1 MPSFTCDLS
10 QTPIA
15 FEHFWEHTVGSGHAP
30 LALRSDWQAQMQK
43 CHAELGFRH
52 VRFHDLLSDS
62 MGTLVC
68 QEDKLIYSFFNAD
81 QIMDFLLTI
90 GMRPFVEL
98 SFMPQALASGSETV
112 FRYKANITPPKDHK
126 QWETFIH
133 KLTRHWVERYGLE
146 EVSQWFFETWNEPNL
161 KAFWTGTRADYFKLY
176 RHTTKAI
183 KSVDSSLK
191 VGGPATAQTAW
202 IEEFLEYCE
211 RNHLPVDLITTHYY
225 PTDAFSENEA
235 DTEKKLANAPR
246 NVMREQAEKV
256 RQQAR
261 SLPIYFTEWNI
272 SSDPRHSLHDE
283 PFAAAY
289 ATHILMS
296 LRGLVQGYSFWTFSD
311 IFEENYFP
319 SVPFHGGFGLLNLH
333 GIPKPVYRAFELL
346 HQVGDKQIKVDG
358 QHETVE
364 VWAIRKES
372 QLSLLAVNH
381 ALPGHS
387 MSSERVEIML
397 SNAPEPHATYIQ
409 RIDEDHANP
418 RRAWLE
424 MGSPEY
430 LSALEVEELQ
440 ASSQLL
446 KEPQSWSGADGNVIL
461 HFDLPPHSL
470 AAVTLEFEPEAFQ
483 RITERKPE

>member
-10 QTPIA
+10 QTPIP

-30 LALRSDWQAQMQK
+30 LALRSDWQAQLQK
-43 CHAELGFRH
+43 CHSELGFRY

-62 MGTLVC
+62 MGTLVR
-68 QEDKLIYSFFNAD
+68 QEEKLIYSFFNAD
-81 QIMDFLLTI
+81 QVIDFLITI
-90 GMRPFVEL
+90 GMHPFVEL
-98 SFMPQALASGSETV
+98 SFMPQALASGSKTV
-112 FRYKANITPPKDHK
+112 FRYKANVTPPKNYK
-126 QWETFIH
+126 QWETLIY
-133 KLTRHWVERYGLE
+133 KLTLHWVERYGLD
-146 EVSQWFFETWNEPNL
+146 EVSKWFFETWNEPNL
-161 KAFWTGTRADYFKLY
+161 KAFWTGTRKSYFKLY
-176 RHTTKAI
+176 QHTVEAI
-183 KSVDSSLK
+183 KSVDASLK

-202 IEEFLEYCE
+202 IEEFLDYCE
-211 RNHLPVDLITTHYY
+211 RNHLPVDFVTTHYY
-225 PTDAFSENEA
+225 PTDAFSEG
-235 DTEKKLANAPR
+235 DTEKKLANASR
-246 NVMREQAEKV
+246 DVMSEQAEKV

-261 SLPIYFTEWNI
+261 SLPLYFTEWNI

-283 PFAAAY
+283 PFASSY

-333 GIPKPVYRAFELL
+333 SIPKPVYRAFELL

-364 VWAIRKES
+364 VWAIRKEN

-387 MSSERVEIML
+387 ISSEQVEILL
-397 SNAPEPHATYIQ
+397 SKSPAPRQSYIQ

-418 RRAWLE
+418 RRIWLA

-430 LSALEVEELQ
+430 LSAQAVEQLQ
-440 ASSQLL
+440 AATELV
-446 KEPQSWSGADGNVIL
+446 KDPQSWSRTEGDIKL
-461 HFDLPPHSL
+461 RFDLPPDSL
-470 AAVTLEFEPEAFQ
+470 AAITLEFEKDT
-483 RITERKPE
+483 R